1 MSTSPSRSPMDH
13 EEWAAALSR
22 WFFRSEYSGS
32 HVMYLVDD
40 DALGEAYGGDSEEA
54 RLSLVSAVR
63 AKLRLR
69 NHRQLFADIE
79 HTTRL
84 WKAAGGDEP
93 PPCLPLLAV
102 AVLAA
107 TRMARSIDRAGNNYY
122 GPFIELLDLDV
133 EEHDV
138 VYSYGESVP
147 DLWEMLRWWLD
158 HKHRGELG
166 LSTIVADTHFT
177 RIGYADSQTLFASS
191 DRDKLTRFL
200 RWLGLRPG
208 EAIGDDELLAY
219 FRLWTGGSGCEL
231 TLGAQTMLE
240 EGERPRQLLGIL
252 KRVAAGWQGVS
263 RDDQGRA
270 EGTILITLRS
280 FPRPELKLV
289 AERPPG
295 FPAELRVGSGA
306 QMVVLDA
313 TDAVDGGWYRIPL
326 ELSGA
331 MLRDGIRLEFEGR
344 VLRLPAAQI
353 HVLHKRPELGR
364 WASVDRLRPGEAAWL
379 LVHEGMAR
387 RVEEF
392 LCRNARK
399 SDETDTWAW
408 ANRPGLVPTGWRL
421 MRNVVVDAASD
432 ESGDGLRAL
441 TPRFQNRLSLQGGLP
456 LPRGTGVY
464 LTEGEPD
471 LWLPEGGD
479 SRLEVTV
486 DDLDQT
492 VDGSILQL
500 RRIGLA
506 EGPHEARVGPI
517 SRRFSTQRSIAGVV
531 PAVEGAIG
539 HSVLRGAHA
548 VTAQTLSATHVD
560 NRTEE
565 VLIVGASITEAIE
578 QDPAA
583 SRDCTGAQRPIVL
596 PVRSQGCIL
605 LGALPGQI
613 TWVPP
618 APTKPAWMDIAALDY
633 RVFEY
638 SPSHEVVWVLTE
650 WQMAPRQRVRVREST
665 PPYAVPSER
674 SDPMKAWATTILEW
688 EPPQEPA
695 VNALWESYM
704 DVAEVVLGQ

>member
-1 MSTSPSRSPMDH
+1 MNH
-13 EEWAAALSR
+13 EEWAAALSE
-22 WFFRSEYSGS
+22 WFFRPEYSGS

-40 DALGEAYGGDSEEA
+40 DALGEVYGGDSEEA

-63 AKLRLR
+63 GKLRLR

-79 HTTRL
+79 RATRL
-84 WKAAGGDEP
+84 WKAANSDEP
-93 PPCLPLLAV
+93 PPCLPLLAI

-158 HKHRGELG
+158 LEHRGGLG

-208 EAIGDDELLAY
+208 ETIGDDELLAY

-280 FPRPELKLV
+280 FPRPELGIV
-289 AERPPG
+289 AERPAG
-295 FPAELRVGSGA
+295 FPAELRVDSGA
-306 QMVVLDA
+306 QAIDLEA
-313 TDAVDGGWYRIPL
+313 TDDGEGGWYRIPL

-331 MLRDGIRLEFEGR
+331 ALRDGVRLESEGR
-344 VLRLPAAQI
+344 VLRLPAAQV

-364 WASVDRLRPGEAAWL
+364 WASVDRLRPGEPAWL
-379 LVHEGMAR
+379 IVNAGIAR

-392 LCRNARK
+392 LRRNARK
-399 SDETDTWAW
+399 SDEDNTWAW
-408 ANRPGLVPTGWRL
+408 ASRSEIAPAGWRL
-421 MRNVVVDAASD
+421 MRDVIVDATSD
-432 ESGDGLRAL
+432 ESGDGLGAL
-441 TPRFQNRLSLQGGLP
+441 RPRFQNRLSLQGGLP
-456 LPRGTGVY
+456 LPRGSGVY
-464 LTEGEPD
+464 LTGGEPD
-471 LWLPEGGD
+471 LWLPEAGD
-479 SRLEVTV
+479 ARLDVTV
-486 DDLDQT
+486 DGIERT
-492 VDGSILQL
+492 ADGPVLKLSE
-500 RRIGLA
+500 IGLA
-506 EGPHEARVGPI
+506 EGSHEACVGPI
-517 SRRFSTQRSIAGVV
+517 SRGFSTQHGIAGVL
-531 PAVEGAIG
+531 PTVEESLG
-539 HSVLRGAHA
+539 HAVLRETHT
-548 VTAQTLSATHVD
+548 VTAKTLGATSIDGHT
-560 NRTEE
+560 RE
-565 VLIVGASITEAIE
+565 IWIIGASITDASEQTPSSARDGIEA
-578 QDPAA
+578 
-583 SRDCTGAQRPIVL
+583 RPIVL
-596 PVRSQGCIL
+596 PVRSKGCIL
-605 LGALPGQI
+605 LGAIPGQI
-613 TWVPP
+613 TWVPNAP
-618 APTKPAWMDIAALDY
+618 AKPTWMDIAALDY

-638 SPSHEVVWVLTE
+638 SPSFEVVWILTE
-650 WQMAPRQRVRVREST
+650 WAMLPRQRVRLRESIQ
-665 PPYAVPSER
+665 PRSAPDER
-674 SDPMKAWATTILEW
+674 TEPMRAWATTILEW
-688 EPPQEPA
+688 RPPDAPVA
-695 VNALWESYM
+695 NALWDSYM
-704 DVAEVVLGQ
+704 DTAEFVLAP